1 MGEGSK
7 QEYSR
12 SVVKP
17 SQRDMNSVF
26 ILVIA
31 SWSVV
36 RRCPKKLSTSSMK
49 IIAGWSLWARLNTAA
64 TATAITY

>member
-1 MGEGSK
+1 MLLADMNAYNKCFVPESK
-7 QEYSR
+7 GGGYSR

-17 SQRDMNSVF
+17 SHRDINSVF

-49 IIAGWSLWARLNTAA
+49 IIAGCSL
-64 TATAITY
+64 